1 MSEMDLQKRIN
12 ELEKQIEEYKRV
24 IETISMM
31 EKSERISKYLNNWK
45 TNSKLLSLINSVND
59 EPIDFLFFYYEKTI
73 RFIY

>member
-45 TNSKLLSLINSVND
+45 TNSKLLFSICFSRRGYGM
-59 EPIDFLFFYYEKTI
+59 I
-73 RFIY
+73 